1 MSPSKLPLRNLLRRP
16 ARTAALVVLVVFLAF
31 SVFGGSLLIFSLR
44 NGLHS
49 LEDRLGADV
58 IVIPGTAKSQI
69 NMKKTLLQDALG
81 EFYMSSAYLDRV
93 AKVEGVA
100 RVTAQTYLVT
110 MNTGCCDVSIQVT
123 GFDPETD
130 FVVQPWIAD
139 SYKKTLEKGEV
150 VIGSAVALIPGSTVT
165 FFDIPCKVVAKLGR
179 TGTSMDTAAYATN
192 ETLRM
197 LIEAARLKKKNLL
210 AAGDPD
216 DIISAI
222 YVKAAEGYTA
232 EEVAAKINIHVRRVG
247 ATATR
252 SMISGVA
259 DGLSGVAGTI
269 SALVAAVWALAF
281 VILIV
286 AFAMI
291 GNERRKEF
299 AVLRVIGASRGML
312 AAMQLK
318 EALLVSLLGGL
329 IGAGLAALVVLPF
342 SALISQK
349 LALPFL
355 LPTAGRVALLAAG
368 TVAAAM
374 ACGAL
379 AAAGAAFRLSRVDT
393 GRSMRGES

>member
-1 MSPSKLPLRNLLRRP
+1 MDLHKLPLRNLARRP
-16 ARTAALVVLVVFLAF
+16 ARTAALVLLVVFLAF
-31 SVFGGSLLIFSLR
+31 SVFGGSVLVLSLR
-44 NGLHS
+44 NGLNS

-81 EFYMSSAYLDRV
+81 EFYMSRGYLDKV

-100 RVTAQTYLVT
+100 RATAQTYLVT

-130 FVVQPWIAD
+130 FIVQPWIAD
-139 SYKKTLEKGEV
+139 SYKQTLGKCEI
-150 VIGSAVALIPGSTVT
+150 VIGSAVALVPGSTVT
-165 FFDIPCKVVAKLGR
+165 FFDIPCQVVAKLGQ

-192 ETLRM
+192 ETLRT
-197 LIEAARLKKKNLL
+197 LIEAARLKKKELL
-210 AAGDPD
+210 TEGDPD
-216 DIISAI
+216 DVISAI

-247 ATATR
+247 ATATK

-259 DGLSGVAGTI
+259 DGLAGVAGTI
-269 SALVAAVWALAF
+269 SALVAGIWALAF

-286 AFAMI
+286 AFAMMI
-291 GNERRKEF
+291 NERKKEF

-312 AAMQLK
+312 ARM
-318 EALLVSLLGGL
+318 LLRESLIVSLCGGL
-329 IGAGLAALVVLPF
+329 LGAGLAALIVIPF
-342 SALISQK
+342 SALISAK

-355 LPTAGRVALLAAG
+355 LPGAGRLALLAAG
-368 TVAAAM
+368 TVAASM
-374 ACGAL
+374 LVGAL
-379 AAAGAAFRLSRVDT
+379 ASSWAAFRLSRVDT
-393 GRSMRGES
+393 GKALRGEN

>member
-1 MSPSKLPLRNLLRRP
+1 M
-16 ARTAALVVLVVFLAF
+16 
-31 SVFGGSLLIFSLR
+31 
-44 NGLHS
+44 
-49 LEDRLGADV
+49 
-58 IVIPGTAKSQI
+58 
-69 NMKKTLLQDALG
+69 
-81 EFYMSSAYLDRV
+81 
-93 AKVEGVA
+93 
-100 RVTAQTYLVT
+100 
-110 MNTGCCDVSIQVT
+110 
-123 GFDPETD
+123 
-130 FVVQPWIAD
+130 
-139 SYKKTLEKGEV
+139 
-150 VIGSAVALIPGSTVT
+150 
-165 FFDIPCKVVAKLGR
+165 VAKLDR

-291 GNERRKEF
+291 GNERKKEF

-342 SALISQK
+342 SALP
-349 LALPFL
+349 A
-355 LPTAGRVALLAAG
+355 AGRVALLAAG